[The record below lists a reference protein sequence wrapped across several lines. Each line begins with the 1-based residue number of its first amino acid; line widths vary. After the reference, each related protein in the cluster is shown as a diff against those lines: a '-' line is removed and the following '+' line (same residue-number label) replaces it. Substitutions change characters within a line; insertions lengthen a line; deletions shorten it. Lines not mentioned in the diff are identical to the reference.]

1 MDIRDFSHRPE
12 LFVTDVVDRL
22 VKGNNRKYRV
32 DMSIWGPGSFDNDD
46 GADWFAELRDEP
58 SLEMVREAL
67 QEVAH
72 PEHFGYH
79 DVADGAE
86 AIAAA
91 EVLAEL
97 LGSPGNEPVF
107 TDEHEGS
114 PKHSGRRSRSKIGG
128 VKKLVQQAID
138 AVGIVL
144 NDTENSELR
153 QLWDEQADVM
163 PDWSAAMT
171 ALQRRLQRIA
181 DA

>member
-1 MDIRDFSHRPE
+1 
-12 LFVTDVVDRL
+12 
-22 VKGNNRKYRV
+22 
-32 DMSIWGPGSFDNDD
+32 MSIWGPGPFDNDD

-58 SLEMVREAL
+58 SLEKVREAL

-107 TDEHEGS
+107 TDEHEEVT
-114 PKHSGRRSRSKIGG
+114 KALREEIALEDRRD

-171 ALQRRLQRIA
+171 ALQQRLQRIA
-181 DA
+181 GA

>member
-1 MDIRDFSHRPE
+1 
-12 LFVTDVVDRL
+12 V
-22 VKGNNRKYRV
+22 
-32 DMSIWGPGSFDNDD
+32 SIWGPGPFDNDD

-58 SLEMVREAL
+58 LLEKVREAL
-67 QEVAH
+67 QEVADSD
-72 PEHFGYH
+72 HFGYH

-107 TDEHEGS
+107 TDEHEEVTDALRKEIS
-114 PKHSGRRSRSKIGG
+114 LEDRRDL
-128 VKKLVQQAID
+128 KKLAQLAVD
-138 AVGIVL
+138 AVGIVV

-153 QLWDEQADVM
+153 QLWDEQADLM
-163 PDWSAAMT
+163 PDWTAAMT
-171 ALQRRLQRIA
+171 MLQQRLQKIA